1 MTAPGKFPGQVL
13 GVFRD
18 PRSAEAAAGAA
29 ASFASAPPQT
39 GRDGDEAAS
48 LQAEMR
54 EELDN
59 SVIGAGNV
67 GPFTKEMTK
76 GLIIGTILGVV
87 VGFIVTVPLG
97 FVPLGSIGLLPRLLI
112 AAVVGGFAGATMGFV
127 TGGGFGAKGP
137 AEPLAA
143 ERGTTVSVQVTS
155 AEEAT
160 KVAEAMRKHDPI
172 RIDLTTAEGEPITA
186 LTTEEEEMRR
196 ST

>member
-1 MTAPGKFPGQVL
+1 MTAPGKSPGQVL

-18 PRSAEAAAGAA
+18 ARAARAAADAAAGVAGR
-29 ASFASAPPQT
+29 PTRT
-39 GRDGDEAAS
+39 GQDEVAS

-59 SVIGAGNV
+59 SIVGAGNV

-76 GLIIGTILGVV
+76 GLVIGTLLGLV
-87 VGFIVTVPLG
+87 VGFVVTVPLG
-97 FVPLGSIGLLPRLLI
+97 FVPLGSIGLFPRLLI

-137 AEPLAA
+137 AQPMAA
-143 ERGTTVSVQVTS
+143 ERGTTVSVAVAS

-160 KVAEAMRKHDPI
+160 KVAEAMRGHDPI
-172 RIDLTTAEGEPITA
+172 RIDLTTAEGEPIGVV
-186 LTTEEEEMRR
+186 TTEEE
-196 ST
+196 

>member
-1 MTAPGKFPGQVL
+1 MTAPGKSPGQVL

-18 PRSAEAAAGAA
+18 ARTARAAADAAAGVAGRP
-29 ASFASAPPQT
+29 SRT
-39 GRDGDEAAS
+39 GQDEVAS

-59 SVIGAGNV
+59 SIVGAGNV

-76 GLIIGTILGVV
+76 GLVIGTLLGVV
-87 VGFIVTVPLG
+87 VGFVVTVPLG
-97 FVPLGSIGLLPRLLI
+97 LVPLGSIGLFPRLLI

-137 AEPLAA
+137 AQPMAA
-143 ERGTTVSVQVTS
+143 ERGTTVSVPVAS

-160 KVAEAMRKHDPI
+160 KVAEAMRGHDPI
-172 RIDLTTAEGEPITA
+172 RIDLTTAEGEPIGVV
-186 LTTEEEEMRR
+186 TTEEEEMRR

>member
-1 MTAPGKFPGQVL
+1 MTAPGKSPGQVL

-18 PRSAEAAAGAA
+18 RESAQAAADAAAGV
-29 ASFASAPPQT
+29 ASRPPRTAQE
-39 GRDGDEAAS
+39 RDEVAS

-59 SVIGAGNV
+59 SVVGAGNI

-76 GLIIGTILGVV
+76 GVV
-87 VGFIVTVPLG
+87 VGTTLGVIVGFVVTVPLG
-97 FVPLGSIGLLPRLLI
+97 LVPFGSIGLLPRLLI
-112 AAVVGGFAGATMGFV
+112 AAVVGGFAGATLGFV

-137 AEPLAA
+137 EQRLAA
-143 ERGTTVSVQVTS
+143 ERGTTVSVEVGS

-160 KVAEAMRKHDPI
+160 KVAEAMREHDPI
-172 RIDLTTAEGEPITA
+172 RIDLTTAEGEPITVV
-186 LTTEEEEMRR
+186 TTEEEEMRR